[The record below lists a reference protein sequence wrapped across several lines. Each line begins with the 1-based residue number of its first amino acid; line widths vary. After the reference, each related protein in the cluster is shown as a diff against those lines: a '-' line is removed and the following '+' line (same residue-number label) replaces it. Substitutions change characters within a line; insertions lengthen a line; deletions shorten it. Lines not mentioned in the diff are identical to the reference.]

1 MSSAKTKNANNGFT
15 VVELTIATTV
25 FSIILLLSL
34 VGFMQIGKL
43 FYKGVN
49 ITHTSDV
56 SKQVLNSVM
65 GDVSFDVLTT
75 GYAPTDGTFAT
86 DNITS
91 SPSSP
96 VVVRS
101 YFCAGSNR
109 YSFRL
114 GQAVDSD
121 ASAAELK
128 QPAAQVP
135 GWKNFGILKDRVTNG
150 CPKPFNSSEPINPA
164 NVTELLGDKMRLSDI
179 SIEPTLPGPNNKLYT
194 IHIKVAYGDNEVLQ
208 SPTSDNPTC
217 IQDSSSASSFC
228 FVSDLRTIVRKG
240 L

>member
-1 MSSAKTKNANNGFT
+1 MTNARNTNPNSGFT

-25 FSIILLLSL
+25 FSIIMLLSL

-49 ITHTSDV
+49 ITHTTDV
-56 SKQVLNSVM
+56 TKQVINSVK

-75 GYAPTDGTFAT
+75 SYTTSDGAFAS
-86 DNITS
+86 DNLTS
-91 SPSSP
+91 PA
-96 VVVRS
+96 VTRN

-109 YSFRL
+109 YTFRL
-114 GQAVDSD
+114 GQALDSD
-121 ASAAELK
+121 ASATELK

-135 GWKNFGILKDRVTNG
+135 GWKNFGILKDRVTSG

-179 SIEPTLPGPNNKLYT
+179 EITRLPSPNDKLYT

-208 SPTSDNPTC
+208 NPASDNPEC
-217 IQDSSSASSFC
+217 MQNSSTASSFC

>member
-1 MSSAKTKNANNGFT
+1 MANIKYQHKTSGFT
-15 VVELTIATTV
+15 VVELTIATSV
-25 FSIILLLSL
+25 FAIILLLSL

-49 ITHTSDV
+49 ITHTSDI
-56 SKQVLNSVM
+56 SKQVLNSVK

-75 GYAPTDGTFAT
+75 SYKQADGSFPT

-91 SPSSP
+91 SP
-96 VVVRS
+96 VVVRN

-109 YSFRL
+109 YTFRL
-114 GQAVDSD
+114 GQAVNSD

-128 QPAAQVP
+128 QPASQVP
-135 GWKNFGILKDRVTNG
+135 GWKNFGILKDRVTSG
-150 CPKPFNSSEPINPA
+150 CPKPFSSSEPINPA

-179 SIEPTLPGPNNKLYT
+179 EINQLPSPNDKLYT
-194 IHIKVAYGDNEVLQ
+194 IHIKVSYGDNQVFQ
-208 SPTSDNPTC
+208 GSTATSKNPIC
-217 IQDSSSASSFC
+217 IANGTTAASFC